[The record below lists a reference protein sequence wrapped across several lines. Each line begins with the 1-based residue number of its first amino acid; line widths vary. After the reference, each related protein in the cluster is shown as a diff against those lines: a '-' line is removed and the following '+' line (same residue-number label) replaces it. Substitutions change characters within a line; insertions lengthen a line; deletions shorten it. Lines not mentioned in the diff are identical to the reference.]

1 MTDITAAPFGQ
12 NSLMSLF
19 CFYYFY
25 IYIFFSFVKK
35 SVPGSLLRERRNLT
49 DMALTKG
56 NLLICKLRLGQ
67 NGDQKLEEKLNKN
80 RSLRALE
87 MRHNSQCIRMD
98 SGLWTVWWTDRV

>member
-19 CFYYFY
+19 CFYYLY
-25 IYIFFSFVKK
+25 IYIFFICQKISPRQSCEGKEK
-35 SVPGSLLRERRNLT
+35 LDRHSLNKR
-49 DMALTKG
+49 KF
-56 NLLICKLRLGQ
+56 GQ
-67 NGDQKLEEKLNKN
+67 NGDQKFEKKLNKN